1 MREALRN
8 PNEVLNSLSSKTTE
22 SSYQFERLYRNLYN
36 PNFYLMAYQNI
47 YGNRG
52 GMTPGVDGETLN
64 GMGMEKIYALIEK
77 LRNHSYQPS
86 PVRRQ
91 YFPKANGKMRP
102 IGIPSTDDKL
112 VQEIVRMILESI
124 YEPVFSDYSHGF
136 RPKRSCHT
144 ALKQIQ
150 KTYTG
155 IKWFVEGDI
164 KGCFDSI
171 DQHILVSIIRRKIKD
186 EHFISLLWKFLRAGY
201 MEDWEYHGTYSGA
214 AQGSVISP
222 VLANIYMNELDS
234 FISSYKESFDKGK
247 ERGRNKEYAR
257 LKTAWYNKKQKH
269 GRMWPQYTA
278 EEKEQVRSELK
289 AEEKKWKSLPSCS
302 VSDAGYKR
310 ITYCRYADDF
320 LIGIIGSKAD
330 AVKVKQ
336 DIKAFLEKEL
346 HLDLSEEK
354 TLITHSTEKARFLGY
369 DVTLNGYKN
378 EFRKYKNARRREHAG
393 TVRLYLPKD
402 KWIKSLME
410 KGILHITTDVNGQ
423 EKWVPVAR
431 SSFVNRAPVEI
442 IGTYNAEI
450 RGMYNYYSLASNVSV
465 MQKYRYVM
473 EYSMY
478 KTLACKYNC
487 SMTKIKCKYTHN
499 GIFSIPY
506 ITADGSEKQIEFY
519 HGRFCCQRSKN
530 PAVEDCLPKPVSI
543 YKRPN
548 ELILRILKGSCEW
561 CNRQRIVPKVYQVKK
576 LENLDPEVEWEKI
589 MLKKRRKTLVLCEEC
604 FRKTTK
610 TDV

>member
-1 MREALRN
+1 MRN

-64 GMGMEKIYALIEK
+64 GMGMGRIYALIEK
-77 LRNHSYQPS
+77 LKNHSYQPS

-91 YFPKANGKMRP
+91 YIPKTNGKMRP

-124 YEPVFSDYSHGF
+124 YEPIFSDCSHGF

-144 ALKQIQ
+144 ALEQIQ

-155 IKWFVEGDI
+155 VKWFVEGDI

-234 FISSYKESFDKGK
+234 FISSYKESFDKGR

-257 LKTAWYNKKQKH
+257 LKTAWYNKKRKH
-269 GRMWPQYTA
+269 GRMWSQYTA
-278 EEKEQVRSELK
+278 EEKEQVREELK
-289 AEEKKWKSLPSCS
+289 EEEKKWKSLPSCS
-302 VSDAGYKR
+302 VSDAGYRR

-336 DIKAFLEKEL
+336 DIKAYLEKEL
-346 HLDLSEEK
+346 HLEMSEEK

-369 DVTLNGYKN
+369 DITLDGHNN
-378 EFRKYKNARRREHAG
+378 EFRKYKGARRREHAG

-402 KWIKSLME
+402 KWIRSLME
-410 KGILHITTDVNGQ
+410 KGILHITTDANGR

-450 RGMYNYYSLASNVSV
+450 RGMYNYYCLASNVSV

-478 KTLACKYNC
+478 KTLACKYDC
-487 SMTKIKCKYTHN
+487 SMTKIKCRYTHN

-519 HGRFCCQRSKN
+519 HGSFCRQRSKP

-543 YKRPN
+543 YNRPN

-561 CNRQRIVPKVYQVKK
+561 CNRQRIMPKVYQVRK
-576 LENLDPEVEWEKI
+576 LENLDPELEWERI
-589 MLKKRRKTLVLCEEC
+589 MLKKRRKTLILCEDC
-604 FRKTTK
+604 FHKTTNA
-610 TDV
+610 DV

>member
-519 HGRFCCQRSKN
+519 HGRFCCQRSKT